1 MLERE
6 MMNLLD
12 VCYDKAL
19 QGVLPGEKSIEE
31 LAEDYL
37 YKSSSKKKAIDD
49 LIGYQ
54 TLLCGTNG
62 FITGLGGLLVLPV
75 AIPTNILSTIYI
87 QLRMIAAIAYING
100 YDIYSDQVRT
110 IAYACLTGSSATK
123 VLKNVGIKV
132 NIKVV
137 ENLDEIE
144 KNGQFDLLFQNWQTV
159 STGDSQWFLD
169 NAFKTGGSANYG
181 KYSNKE
187 LDDLINKLTTTFDVK
202 ERQKITK
209 EASQIIIDEAYGTY
223 IVSQANVNVSNNKVE
238 NMHNFPID
246 YYFLTADTKITK

>member
-37 YKSSSKKKAIDD
+37 AKTSSIEKAIDK

-54 TLLCGTNG
+54 TVLCGTNG

-75 AIPTNILSTIYI
+75 AIPANVAGVIYV
-87 QLRMIAAIAYING
+87 QLRMIAAIAHING

-110 IAYACLTGSSATK
+110 IAYACLTGSSAANI
-123 VLKNVGIKV
+123 LKNMGIKISEKMAV
-132 NIKVV
+132 NALKKVPGAILIKINQQVGFRLV
-137 ENLDEIE
+137 T
-144 KNGQFDLLFQNWQTV
+144 KFGQKGL
-159 STGDSQWFLD
+159 
-169 NAFKTGGSANYG
+169 
-181 KYSNKE
+181 
-187 LDDLINKLTTTFDVK
+187 
-202 ERQKITK
+202 
-209 EASQIIIDEAYGTY
+209 
-223 IVSQANVNVSNNKVE
+223 VNVIKMMPLVGGVVGGVFDTG
-238 NMHNFPID
+238 MT
-246 YYFLTADTKITK
+246 LTIGNIAKKLFSE

>member
-37 YKSSSKKKAIDD
+37 AKTNSREKAIDK

-54 TLLCGTNG
+54 TVLCGTNG

-75 AIPTNILSTIYI
+75 TIPTNVAGVIYV
-87 QLRMIAAIAYING
+87 QLRMIAAIAHING

-110 IAYACLTGSSATK
+110 IAYACLTGSSTTK
-123 VLKNVGIKV
+123 VLKNVGIK
-132 NIKVV
+132 IGEKVV
-137 ENLDEIE
+137 INVIKKIPVEVLVKINQQVGFRLVT
-144 KNGQFDLLFQNWQTV
+144 KFGQKGLVNFGKMMPLVDGVFD
-159 STGDSQWFLD
+159 TGM
-169 NAFKTGGSANYG
+169 T
-181 KYSNKE
+181 
-187 LDDLINKLTTTFDVK
+187 LTIGNIAK
-202 ERQKITK
+202 
-209 EASQIIIDEAYGTY
+209 
-223 IVSQANVNVSNNKVE
+223 KVFSE
-238 NMHNFPID
+238 
-246 YYFLTADTKITK
+246 

>member
-37 YKSSSKKKAIDD
+37 AKTSSREKAIDK

-54 TLLCGTNG
+54 TVLCGTNG

-75 AIPTNILSTIYI
+75 AIPANVAGVIYV
-87 QLRMIAAIAYING
+87 QLRMIAAIAHING

-110 IAYACLTGSSATK
+110 IAYACLTGSSAANI
-123 VLKNVGIKV
+123 LKNVGIKISEKMAV
-132 NIKVV
+132 NALKKVPGAILIKINQQVGFRLV
-137 ENLDEIE
+137 T
-144 KNGQFDLLFQNWQTV
+144 KFGQKGL
-159 STGDSQWFLD
+159 
-169 NAFKTGGSANYG
+169 
-181 KYSNKE
+181 
-187 LDDLINKLTTTFDVK
+187 
-202 ERQKITK
+202 
-209 EASQIIIDEAYGTY
+209 
-223 IVSQANVNVSNNKVE
+223 VNVIKMMPLVGGVVGGVFDTGMTLTIGNIAKKVFSE
-238 NMHNFPID
+238 
-246 YYFLTADTKITK
+246 

>member
-110 IAYACLTGSSATK
+110 IAYVCLTGSSATNI
-123 VLKNVGIKV
+123 LKNVGIKIGEKVAVSALKKIPAAILIKINQQVGFRLVTKFGQKGVV
-132 NIKVV
+132 NIVKMVPLV
-137 ENLDEIE
+137 GGVI
-144 KNGQFDLLFQNWQTV
+144 GGGFD
-159 STGDSQWFLD
+159 
-169 NAFKTGGSANYG
+169 A
-181 KYSNKE
+181 
-187 LDDLINKLTTTFDVK
+187 TTTGTIG
-202 ERQKITK
+202 KITK
-209 EASQIIIDEAYGTY
+209 EVFSE
-223 IVSQANVNVSNNKVE
+223 K
-238 NMHNFPID
+238 
-246 YYFLTADTKITK
+246 

>member
-19 QGVLPGEKSIEE
+19 QGVLPVEKSIEE

-37 YKSSSKKKAIDD
+37 AKTNSREKAIDK

-54 TLLCGTNG
+54 IVLCGTNG

-87 QLRMIAAIAYING
+87 QLRMIAAIAHING

-110 IAYACLTGSSATK
+110 IAYACLTGSSAANI
-123 VLKNVGIKV
+123 LKNVGIKISEKMAV
-132 NIKVV
+132 NALKKVPGAILIKINQQVGFRLV
-137 ENLDEIE
+137 T
-144 KNGQFDLLFQNWQTV
+144 KFGQKGL
-159 STGDSQWFLD
+159 
-169 NAFKTGGSANYG
+169 
-181 KYSNKE
+181 
-187 LDDLINKLTTTFDVK
+187 
-202 ERQKITK
+202 
-209 EASQIIIDEAYGTY
+209 
-223 IVSQANVNVSNNKVE
+223 VNVIKMMPLVGGVVGGVFDTGMTLTIGNIAKKVFSE
-238 NMHNFPID
+238 
-246 YYFLTADTKITK
+246 

>member
-37 YKSSSKKKAIDD
+37 AKTSSREKAIDK

-54 TLLCGTNG
+54 TVLCGTNG

-75 AIPTNILSTIYI
+75 AIPVNVAGVIYV
-87 QLRMIAAIAYING
+87 QLRMIIAIAHING

-110 IAYACLTGSSATK
+110 IAYACLTGSSAANI
-123 VLKNVGIKV
+123 LKNVGIKISEKMAV
-132 NIKVV
+132 NALKKVPGAILRKINQQV
-137 ENLDEIE
+137 GFRLVT
-144 KNGQFDLLFQNWQTV
+144 KFGQKGL
-159 STGDSQWFLD
+159 
-169 NAFKTGGSANYG
+169 
-181 KYSNKE
+181 
-187 LDDLINKLTTTFDVK
+187 
-202 ERQKITK
+202 
-209 EASQIIIDEAYGTY
+209 
-223 IVSQANVNVSNNKVE
+223 VNVVKMVPLVGGVVGGVFDTGMTLTIGNIAKKVFSE
-238 NMHNFPID
+238 
-246 YYFLTADTKITK
+246 

>member
-110 IAYACLTGSSATK
+110 IAYACLTGSSTTK
-123 VLKNVGIKV
+123 VLKNVGIKIGEKVVINVIKKIPVEVLVKINQQVGFRLVTKFGQKGFV
-132 NIKVV
+132 NIVKMVPLVGGAVGGAFDAGMTLTIGNIAKKV
-137 ENLDEIE
+137 
-144 KNGQFDLLFQNWQTV
+144 
-159 STGDSQWFLD
+159 FL
-169 NAFKTGGSANYG
+169 
-181 KYSNKE
+181 E
-187 LDDLINKLTTTFDVK
+187 
-202 ERQKITK
+202 
-209 EASQIIIDEAYGTY
+209 
-223 IVSQANVNVSNNKVE
+223 
-238 NMHNFPID
+238 
-246 YYFLTADTKITK
+246 

>member
-37 YKSSSKKKAIDD
+37 AKTSSREKAIDK

-54 TLLCGTNG
+54 TVLCGTNG

-75 AIPTNILSTIYI
+75 TIPTNVAGVIYV
-87 QLRMIAAIAYING
+87 QLRMIAAIAHING

-110 IAYACLTGSSATK
+110 IAYACLTGSSAANI
-123 VLKNVGIKV
+123 LKNVGIKISEKMAV
-132 NIKVV
+132 NALKRVPGAILIKINQQVGFRLV
-137 ENLDEIE
+137 T
-144 KNGQFDLLFQNWQTV
+144 KFGQKGL
-159 STGDSQWFLD
+159 
-169 NAFKTGGSANYG
+169 
-181 KYSNKE
+181 
-187 LDDLINKLTTTFDVK
+187 
-202 ERQKITK
+202 
-209 EASQIIIDEAYGTY
+209 
-223 IVSQANVNVSNNKVE
+223 VNVIKMMPLVGGVVGGVFDTGMTLTIGNIAKKVFSE
-238 NMHNFPID
+238 
-246 YYFLTADTKITK
+246 

>member
-75 AIPTNILSTIYI
+75 AISANVAGVIYV
-87 QLRMIAAIAYING
+87 QLRMIAAIAHING

-110 IAYACLTGSSATK
+110 IAYACLTGSSAANI
-123 VLKNVGIKV
+123 LKNVGIKISEKMAV
-132 NIKVV
+132 NALKRVPGAILIKINQQVGFRLV
-137 ENLDEIE
+137 T
-144 KNGQFDLLFQNWQTV
+144 KFGQKGL
-159 STGDSQWFLD
+159 
-169 NAFKTGGSANYG
+169 
-181 KYSNKE
+181 
-187 LDDLINKLTTTFDVK
+187 
-202 ERQKITK
+202 
-209 EASQIIIDEAYGTY
+209 
-223 IVSQANVNVSNNKVE
+223 VNVIKMMPLIGGVVGGVFDTGMTLTIGNIAKKVFSE
-238 NMHNFPID
+238 
-246 YYFLTADTKITK
+246 

>member
-87 QLRMIAAIAYING
+87 QLRMIAAIAHING

-110 IAYACLTGSSATK
+110 IAYACLTGSSAANI
-123 VLKNVGIKV
+123 LKNVGIKISEKMAV
-132 NIKVV
+132 NALKRVPGAILIKINQQVGFRLV
-137 ENLDEIE
+137 T
-144 KNGQFDLLFQNWQTV
+144 KFGQKGL
-159 STGDSQWFLD
+159 
-169 NAFKTGGSANYG
+169 
-181 KYSNKE
+181 
-187 LDDLINKLTTTFDVK
+187 
-202 ERQKITK
+202 
-209 EASQIIIDEAYGTY
+209 
-223 IVSQANVNVSNNKVE
+223 VNVIKMMPLVGGVVGGVFDTGMTLTIGNIAKKVFSE
-238 NMHNFPID
+238 
-246 YYFLTADTKITK
+246 

>member
-37 YKSSSKKKAIDD
+37 AKTSSIEKAIDK

-54 TLLCGTNG
+54 TVLCGTNG

-75 AIPTNILSTIYI
+75 TIPTNVAGVIYV
-87 QLRMIAAIAYING
+87 QLRMIAAIAHING

-110 IAYACLTGSSATK
+110 IAYACLTGSSAANI
-123 VLKNVGIKV
+123 LKNVGIKISEKMAV
-132 NIKVV
+132 NALKRVPGAILIKINQQVGFRLV
-137 ENLDEIE
+137 T
-144 KNGQFDLLFQNWQTV
+144 KFGQKGL
-159 STGDSQWFLD
+159 
-169 NAFKTGGSANYG
+169 
-181 KYSNKE
+181 
-187 LDDLINKLTTTFDVK
+187 
-202 ERQKITK
+202 
-209 EASQIIIDEAYGTY
+209 
-223 IVSQANVNVSNNKVE
+223 VNVIKMMPLVGGVVGGVFDTGMTLTIGNIAKKVFSE
-238 NMHNFPID
+238 
-246 YYFLTADTKITK
+246 

>member
-37 YKSSSKKKAIDD
+37 AKTSSIEKAIDK

-54 TLLCGTNG
+54 TVLCGTNG

-75 AIPTNILSTIYI
+75 TIPTNVAGVIYV
-87 QLRMIAAIAYING
+87 QLRMIAAIAHING

-110 IAYACLTGSSATK
+110 IAYTCLTGSSAANI
-123 VLKNVGIKV
+123 LKNVGIKISEKVAV
-132 NIKVV
+132 NALKRVPGAILIKINQQVGFRLV
-137 ENLDEIE
+137 T
-144 KNGQFDLLFQNWQTV
+144 KFGQKGL
-159 STGDSQWFLD
+159 
-169 NAFKTGGSANYG
+169 
-181 KYSNKE
+181 
-187 LDDLINKLTTTFDVK
+187 
-202 ERQKITK
+202 
-209 EASQIIIDEAYGTY
+209 
-223 IVSQANVNVSNNKVE
+223 VNVIKMMPLVGGVVGGVFDTG
-238 NMHNFPID
+238 MT
-246 YYFLTADTKITK
+246 LTIGNIAKKLFSE

>member
-6 MMNLLD
+6 MMKLLD

-37 YKSSSKKKAIDD
+37 AKTSSREKAIDK

-54 TLLCGTNG
+54 TVLCGTNG

-110 IAYACLTGSSATK
+110 IAYACLTGSSTTK
-123 VLKNVGIKV
+123 VLKNVGIK
-132 NIKVV
+132 IGEKVV
-137 ENLDEIE
+137 INVIKKIPVEVLVKINQQVGFRLVT
-144 KNGQFDLLFQNWQTV
+144 KFGQKGLVNFGKMMPLVGGVVGGVFD
-159 STGDSQWFLD
+159 TGM
-169 NAFKTGGSANYG
+169 T
-181 KYSNKE
+181 
-187 LDDLINKLTTTFDVK
+187 LT
-202 ERQKITK
+202 I
-209 EASQIIIDEAYGTY
+209 G
-223 IVSQANVNVSNNKVE
+223 NVAKKVFSE
-238 NMHNFPID
+238 
-246 YYFLTADTKITK
+246 

>member
-37 YKSSSKKKAIDD
+37 AKTSSREKAIDK

-54 TLLCGTNG
+54 TVLCGTNG

-75 AIPTNILSTIYI
+75 TISANVAGVIYV
-87 QLRMIAAIAYING
+87 QLRMIAAIAHING

-110 IAYACLTGSSATK
+110 IAYACLTGSSAANI
-123 VLKNVGIKV
+123 LKNVGIKISEKMAV
-132 NIKVV
+132 NALKRVPGAILIKINQQVGFRLV
-137 ENLDEIE
+137 T
-144 KNGQFDLLFQNWQTV
+144 KFGQKGL
-159 STGDSQWFLD
+159 
-169 NAFKTGGSANYG
+169 
-181 KYSNKE
+181 
-187 LDDLINKLTTTFDVK
+187 
-202 ERQKITK
+202 
-209 EASQIIIDEAYGTY
+209 
-223 IVSQANVNVSNNKVE
+223 VNVIKMMPLVGGGVGGVFDTGMTLTIGNIAKKVFSE
-238 NMHNFPID
+238 
-246 YYFLTADTKITK
+246 

>member
-6 MMNLLD
+6 MMNALD

-62 FITGLGGLLVLPV
+62 FITGLGGLLALPV
-75 AIPTNILSTIYI
+75 AIPANILSTIYI

-110 IAYACLTGSSATK
+110 IAYACLTGSSTTK
-123 VLKNVGIKV
+123 VLKNVGIK
-132 NIKVV
+132 IGEKVV
-137 ENLDEIE
+137 INVIKKIPVEVLVKINQQVGFRLVT
-144 KNGQFDLLFQNWQTV
+144 KFGQKGLVNFGKMIPLVGGVVGGAFD
-159 STGDSQWFLD
+159 TGM
-169 NAFKTGGSANYG
+169 T
-181 KYSNKE
+181 
-187 LDDLINKLTTTFDVK
+187 LTIGNIAK
-202 ERQKITK
+202 
-209 EASQIIIDEAYGTY
+209 
-223 IVSQANVNVSNNKVE
+223 KVFSE
-238 NMHNFPID
+238 
-246 YYFLTADTKITK
+246 

>member
-37 YKSSSKKKAIDD
+37 AKTNSREKAIDK

-54 TLLCGTNG
+54 TVLCGTNG

-75 AIPTNILSTIYI
+75 TIPTNVAGVIYV
-87 QLRMIAAIAYING
+87 QLRMIAAIAHING

-110 IAYACLTGSSATK
+110 IAHACLTGSSAANI
-123 VLKNVGIKV
+123 LKNVGIKISEKMAV
-132 NIKVV
+132 NALKKVPGAILIKINQQVGFRLV
-137 ENLDEIE
+137 T
-144 KNGQFDLLFQNWQTV
+144 KFGQKGL
-159 STGDSQWFLD
+159 
-169 NAFKTGGSANYG
+169 
-181 KYSNKE
+181 
-187 LDDLINKLTTTFDVK
+187 
-202 ERQKITK
+202 
-209 EASQIIIDEAYGTY
+209 
-223 IVSQANVNVSNNKVE
+223 VNVIKMMPLVGGVVGGVFDTGMTLTIGNIAKKVFSE
-238 NMHNFPID
+238 
-246 YYFLTADTKITK
+246 

>member
-54 TLLCGTNG
+54 TVLCGTNG

-75 AIPTNILSTIYI
+75 TIPTNVAGVIYV
-87 QLRMIAAIAYING
+87 QLRMIAAIAHING

-110 IAYACLTGSSATK
+110 IAYACLTGSSAANI
-123 VLKNVGIKV
+123 LKNMGIKISEKMAV
-132 NIKVV
+132 NALKRVPGAILIKINQQVGFRLV
-137 ENLDEIE
+137 T
-144 KNGQFDLLFQNWQTV
+144 KFGQKGL
-159 STGDSQWFLD
+159 
-169 NAFKTGGSANYG
+169 
-181 KYSNKE
+181 
-187 LDDLINKLTTTFDVK
+187 
-202 ERQKITK
+202 
-209 EASQIIIDEAYGTY
+209 
-223 IVSQANVNVSNNKVE
+223 VNVIKMMPLVGGVVGGVFDTGMTLTIGNIAKKVFSE
-238 NMHNFPID
+238 
-246 YYFLTADTKITK
+246 

>member
-100 YDIYSDQVRT
+100 YDIHSDQVRVL
-110 IAYACLTGSSATK
+110 AYACLTGNTVTSILKKSGIEIGKKAAVNALKKIPGAILSKINQQVGFRLVTKFGQKGIINLYKLVPFVGGVVGGGIDTVATIGIGNITK
-123 VLKNVGIKV
+123 VV
-132 NIKVV
+132 
-137 ENLDEIE
+137 
-144 KNGQFDLLFQNWQTV
+144 FT
-159 STGDSQWFLD
+159 
-169 NAFKTGGSANYG
+169 
-181 KYSNKE
+181 
-187 LDDLINKLTTTFDVK
+187 
-202 ERQKITK
+202 R
-209 EASQIIIDEAYGTY
+209 
-223 IVSQANVNVSNNKVE
+223 
-238 NMHNFPID
+238 
-246 YYFLTADTKITK
+246 

>member
-19 QGVLPGEKSIEE
+19 QGVLPVEKSIEE

-110 IAYACLTGSSATK
+110 IAYACLTGSSTTK
-123 VLKNVGIKV
+123 VLKNVGIK
-132 NIKVV
+132 IGEKVV
-137 ENLDEIE
+137 INAIKKIPVEVLVKINQQVGFRLVT
-144 KNGQFDLLFQNWQTV
+144 KFGQKGLVNFGKMMPLVGGVVGGAFD
-159 STGDSQWFLD
+159 TGM
-169 NAFKTGGSANYG
+169 T
-181 KYSNKE
+181 
-187 LDDLINKLTTTFDVK
+187 LTIGNIAK
-202 ERQKITK
+202 
-209 EASQIIIDEAYGTY
+209 
-223 IVSQANVNVSNNKVE
+223 KVFSE
-238 NMHNFPID
+238 
-246 YYFLTADTKITK
+246 

>member
-100 YDIYSDQVRT
+100 YDIHSDQVR
-110 IAYACLTGSSATK
+110 ILAYTCLTGSSATNI
-123 VLKNVGIKV
+123 LKNVGIKIGEKAAV
-132 NIKVV
+132 NALKKIPGAILSKINQQVGFRLVTKFGQKGIINLYKLVPFVGGVVGGGIDTATTIGIGNITKVV
-137 ENLDEIE
+137 FAREC
-144 KNGQFDLLFQNWQTV
+144 
-159 STGDSQWFLD
+159 
-169 NAFKTGGSANYG
+169 
-181 KYSNKE
+181 
-187 LDDLINKLTTTFDVK
+187 
-202 ERQKITK
+202 
-209 EASQIIIDEAYGTY
+209 
-223 IVSQANVNVSNNKVE
+223 NVGHV
-238 NMHNFPID
+238 
-246 YYFLTADTKITK
+246 

>member
-110 IAYACLTGSSATK
+110 IAYACLTGSSTTK
-123 VLKNVGIKV
+123 VLKNVGIK
-132 NIKVV
+132 IGEKVV
-137 ENLDEIE
+137 INAIKKIPVEVLVKINQQVGFRLVT
-144 KNGQFDLLFQNWQTV
+144 KFGQKGLVNFGKMMPLVGGVVGGVFD
-159 STGDSQWFLD
+159 TGM
-169 NAFKTGGSANYG
+169 T
-181 KYSNKE
+181 
-187 LDDLINKLTTTFDVK
+187 LTIGNIAK
-202 ERQKITK
+202 
-209 EASQIIIDEAYGTY
+209 
-223 IVSQANVNVSNNKVE
+223 KVFSE
-238 NMHNFPID
+238 
-246 YYFLTADTKITK
+246 

>member
-37 YKSSSKKKAIDD
+37 YKSSSKKKAIDN

-62 FITGLGGLLVLPV
+62 FMTGLGGLLVLPV
-75 AIPTNILSTIYI
+75 AIPANILSTIYI

-110 IAYACLTGSSATK
+110 IAYACLTGSSTIK
-123 VLKNVGIKV
+123 VLKNVGIK
-132 NIKVV
+132 IGEKVV
-137 ENLDEIE
+137 INVIKKIPAEVLVKINQQVGFRLVTKFGQKGFVNLGKMFPVAGGLI
-144 KNGQFDLLFQNWQTV
+144 GGAFDI
-159 STGDSQWFLD
+159 G
-169 NAFKTGGSANYG
+169 
-181 KYSNKE
+181 
-187 LDDLINKLTTTFDVK
+187 TT
-202 ERQKITK
+202 
-209 EASQIIIDEAYGTY
+209 IIIG
-223 IVSQANVNVSNNKVE
+223 NVAKEVFRE
-238 NMHNFPID
+238 E
-246 YYFLTADTKITK
+246 

>member
-37 YKSSSKKKAIDD
+37 AKTSSREKAIDK

-54 TLLCGTNG
+54 TVLCGTNG

-75 AIPTNILSTIYI
+75 AIPANVAGVIYV
-87 QLRMIAAIAYING
+87 QLRMTAAIAYING

-110 IAYACLTGSSATK
+110 IAYACLTGSSAAN
-123 VLKNVGIKV
+123 VLKNVVIKISEKMAV
-132 NIKVV
+132 NALKKVPGAILIKINQQVGFRLVTKFGQKGLMNVV
-137 ENLDEIE
+137 KMMPLV
-144 KNGQFDLLFQNWQTV
+144 GGVVGGVFDTGMTLTIGNVAKKLF
-159 STGDSQWFLD
+159 
-169 NAFKTGGSANYG
+169 
-181 KYSNKE
+181 
-187 LDDLINKLTTTFDVK
+187 
-202 ERQKITK
+202 
-209 EASQIIIDEAYGTY
+209 
-223 IVSQANVNVSNNKVE
+223 
-238 NMHNFPID
+238 
-246 YYFLTADTKITK
+246 

>member
-37 YKSSSKKKAIDD
+37 AKISSREKAIDK

-54 TLLCGTNG
+54 TVLCGTNG

-75 AIPTNILSTIYI
+75 TISANVAGVIYV
-87 QLRMIAAIAYING
+87 QLRMIAAIAHING

-110 IAYACLTGSSATK
+110 IAYACLTGSSAANI
-123 VLKNVGIKV
+123 LKNVGIKISEKMAV
-132 NIKVV
+132 NALKRVPGAILIKINQQVGFRLV
-137 ENLDEIE
+137 T
-144 KNGQFDLLFQNWQTV
+144 KFGQKGL
-159 STGDSQWFLD
+159 
-169 NAFKTGGSANYG
+169 
-181 KYSNKE
+181 
-187 LDDLINKLTTTFDVK
+187 
-202 ERQKITK
+202 
-209 EASQIIIDEAYGTY
+209 
-223 IVSQANVNVSNNKVE
+223 VNVIKIMPLVGGVVGGVFDTGMTLTIGNIAKKVFSE
-238 NMHNFPID
+238 
-246 YYFLTADTKITK
+246 